1 MTDDNK
7 RSIRF
12 KEWGVLMDS
21 HKRPKPEQLEGSDG
35 TLLDDEFRL
44 RTNNE
49 GYIVSGNDLP
59 DVGGKPKLITLGGSF
74 VEALYAHET
83 DRFGSQM
90 ERNLNSSGM
99 NLEVW
104 NGGYSGSTLLH
115 SFNVF
120 INKVIP
126 SLRYVDQVFIFTAMS
141 DQRTQVHTDSYWIK
155 DKTHA
160 PIIEARNS
168 NVAQNRDATT
178 EDQERLLSLFVIAA
192 RAYKHEPIIV
202 ASPYRAAPFND
213 DDFTRKLHKT
223 PEVYAESL
231 LRLNMINDTARKV
244 SRRLSATL
252 WDADK
257 ELHGS
262 AKYFYDSMHLNSAGQ
277 EKMAGFLSDK
287 YMQHIRQAG
296 L

>member
-1 MTDDNK
+1 MTDDNR

-12 KEWGVLMDS
+12 KEWGVLVDTQ
-21 HKRPKPEQLEGSDG
+21 KRPKSEQLQGSDG
-35 TLLDDEFRL
+35 TLLDADFRL

-59 DVGGKPKLITLGGSF
+59 NTGGKPKLITLGGSF

-90 ERNLNSSGM
+90 ERNLNGSGM

-126 SLRYVDQVFIFTAMS
+126 SLRYVDQVIIFTAMS

-160 PIIEARNS
+160 PILESRNS
-168 NVAQNRDATT
+168 NILQNRDATA
-178 EDQERLLSLFVIAA
+178 EDQERLLNLFILAT

-202 ASPYRAAPFND
+202 ASPYRAAPFNED
-213 DDFTRKLHKT
+213 EFTRRLHKT
-223 PEVYAESL
+223 PEIYTESL
-231 LRLNMINDTARKV
+231 RRLRMINDTARKV
-244 SRRLSATL
+244 SRRLSVTL

-257 ELHGS
+257 ELRGS
-262 AKYFYDSMHLNSAGQ
+262 AAYFYDSMHLNSDGQ
-277 EKMAGFLSDK
+277 EKMSNFLSDR
-287 YMQHIRQAG
+287 YLQHVHEAS